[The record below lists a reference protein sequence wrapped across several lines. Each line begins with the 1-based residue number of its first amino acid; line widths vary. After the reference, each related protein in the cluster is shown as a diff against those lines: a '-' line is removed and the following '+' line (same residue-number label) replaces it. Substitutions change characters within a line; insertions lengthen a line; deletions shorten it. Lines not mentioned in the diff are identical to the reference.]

1 MSDVQT
7 EGAAPASTPPADIGQ
22 AVGVTDGSTPGTTA
36 PEGQP
41 PVDND
46 HVAEGAEQFPTPAT
60 AEVHPANEH
69 LDEIDALA
77 SHWGGDVWNEVRNLV
92 AKVRSLL

>member
-22 AVGVTDGSTPGTTA
+22 AVGVTDGSVPGTTA

-41 PVDND
+41 PVDNA
-46 HVAEGAEQFPTPAT
+46 HVAEGAEQFAAPV
-60 AEVHPANEH
+60 EHPANEH